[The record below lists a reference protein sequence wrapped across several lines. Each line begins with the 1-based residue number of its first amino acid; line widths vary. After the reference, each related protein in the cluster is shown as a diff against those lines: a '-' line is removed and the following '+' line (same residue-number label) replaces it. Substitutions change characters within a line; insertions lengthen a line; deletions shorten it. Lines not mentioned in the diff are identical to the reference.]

1 MICPIISTRLAE
13 QSDLE
18 LVLAFIQK
26 KAAFDRSL
34 GAFSGELQ
42 ATRARLQKTLFKH
55 PAFASVFLAEI
66 DRESAPKPIGFALY
80 YFRYSSFAARPSLWL
95 DDLFIDQAMRRQGA
109 GLALMQRLAMLA
121 LAQDCTHMAWTAS
134 AKNTVGVTFYEQ
146 LGAKV
151 SQQQGESLQFCWQP
165 EQMHFAIA
173 GHKS

>member
-109 GLALMQRLAMLA
+109 GLALMQRLAPKIRLA
-121 LAQDCTHMAWTAS
+121 SRSMSSWAQKLANNRVNHSSFAGNLSRCTSQSLVTKADY
-134 AKNTVGVTFYEQ
+134 KNRVIKIG
-146 LGAKV
+146 
-151 SQQQGESLQFCWQP
+151 
-165 EQMHFAIA
+165 
-173 GHKS
+173 